1 MKKRPDPE
9 LPSSGG
15 DGRVSAE
22 TAAELAEL
30 EAVFTEVERGRA
42 RAVRLLAS
50 IRARGDGEAAVG
62 MPIEQHLSWTTRQ
75 RMGTV
80 NGFAQVVDVIDHLP
94 RLRESLDA
102 GDASFEQVK
111 AVAYAVRS
119 ATRDERAGVDQALA
133 SADWSTWDPD
143 HLEFEVSRILTELRD
158 PVVEEER
165 KEKVRQT
172 QWLNMQPTLDG
183 QGMYGEFFFHGIDA
197 ALIDAVVHGAAGVPT
212 ADEHDSLGPT
222 RRQRSLAQGL
232 LEIIRFWQRWA
243 TGRDNGVDPD
253 EPRRPAATIIVVKDE
268 HAADSG
274 RAAEVWANT
283 PRLRPTLTSS
293 ELAEL
298 DAKQVTVRLDDQL
311 RPVSIDGRA
320 GHATDDPDTLTW
332 ESWKLLVTVRDGQCR
347 MPGCTAPARWIDI
360 HHLVHRIK
368 GGPDRDH
375 NLVGLCRRCHLRVVH
390 RWAWT
395 ARLTADG
402 TATFIRNN
410 VPIRTTLPRLKRR
423 LRSLPPNGPPVEA

>member
-30 EAVFTEVERGRA
+30 RDAFDRIERDRA

-50 IRARGDGEAAVG
+50 IRSRGDGEAAVG

-133 SADWSTWDPD
+133 GADWSSWDPD
-143 HLEFEVSRILTELRD
+143 HVEFEVSRILAELRD
-158 PVVEEER
+158 PVVEEQRRER
-165 KEKVRQT
+165 VRQT
-172 QWLNMQPTLDG
+172 QWFKLQPTLDG
-183 QGMYGEFFFHGIDA
+183 QGLYGEFFYNGLDA

-212 ADEHDSLGPT
+212 ADEHDGLGPT
-222 RRQRSLAQGL
+222 KRQRSLAQSL

-243 TGRDNGVDPD
+243 TGRDPAGDPD
-253 EPRRPAATIIVVKDE
+253 EPRHPAATIIVVKDE
-268 HAADSG
+268 HSVDSG

-283 PRLRPTLTSS
+283 PRLRPTLTDT
-293 ELAEL
+293 ELATL

-320 GHATDDPDTLTW
+320 GHATNDPDTLTW
-332 ESWKLLVTVRDGQCR
+332 DSWKLLVTVRDGQCR
-347 MPGCTAPARWIDI
+347 TPGCTAPARWLDV
-360 HHLVHRIK
+360 HHLLHRAM
-368 GGPDRDH
+368 GGPDRDD
-375 NLVGLCRRCHLRVVH
+375 NLVAVCRRCHLRVLH

-395 ARLTADG
+395 AKLTADG
-402 TATFIRNN
+402 TATWLRAGG
-410 VPIRTTLPRLKRR
+410 PITTTLPRLKRR
-423 LRSLPPNGPPVEA
+423 LRSLPPKGPPS